1 MEDDYNHVS
10 EELVYCLTNVPGPGL
25 VGGIPADLGGCLCT
39 VCAFISTSHH
49 FPPFSSPFPPL
60 FPPRPPAVLAAPISS
75 PLPIILLTGCWS
87 KGQAPTCQ
95 YTSATQRFQF
105 YTSDTNSCWWL
116 SCFQCSCEPSRCTNR
131 VAQLG
136 PLPYLK
142 WSNPPS
148 IYSH

>member
-39 VCAFISTSHH
+39 VRAFISTAHH
-49 FPPFSSPFPPL
+49 FPLFFITFPP
-60 FPPRPPAVLAAPISS
+60 FFSPRPPAVLAAPISS

-87 KGQAPTCQ
+87 KGLAPTCQ

-105 YTSDTNSCWWL
+105 YTTDGQWPIVKHYY
-116 SCFQCSCEPSRCTNR
+116 FFMVVMFP
-131 VAQLG
+131 VQL
-136 PLPYLK
+136 
-142 WSNPPS
+142 
-148 IYSH
+148 

>member
-39 VCAFISTSHH
+39 VRAFISTSHH

-105 YTSDTNSCWWL
+105 YTTDGQWPIVKHYYFLWL

-142 WSNPPS
+142 
-148 IYSH
+148 